1 MELNSGPDHE
11 GRKSEWLA
19 YRRRRRESWA
29 CLEAG
34 ALVSSSHVLTSAAQ
48 RHGVAILRS
57 LTQEAGELLSEERHG
72 DRWCE
77 SEVVWVFAG
86 VRWCRRER

>member
-1 MELNSGPDHE
+1 MASVPAAKKGVMGLPGSG
-11 GRKSEWLA
+11 
-19 YRRRRRESWA
+19 
-29 CLEAG
+29 C
-34 ALVSSSHVLTSAAQ
+34 VSLGSHVLTSAAQ

-57 LTQEAGELLSEERHG
+57 LTQEAGELLSEERHS

-77 SEVVWVFAG
+77 SEVVSVFAG